1 MWNIHGC
8 RAGKGSLE
16 RVAKTTSQKHCRSHG
31 SGAGNRPNKCRVITG
46 ERKLRDSCELCS
58 WRWKCL
64 NETLGGQRHY
74 SERQTAWVR
83 QATGRASADRSWWSR
98 MTLVAFIRRPHTR
111 RYTERMTNEDEDTL
125 DVTLNDNVDARLNF
139 HVVDCMVDKTYPH
152 WIFFGDWMYVFGDS
166 LCQPLHVC
174 GYEHVNYARLVVAC
188 ELCNHV
194 IKQRS
199 QGIHIQS
206 NKRPRGLLV
215 ECPITY
221 KQRITVEC
229 LEMNISSTL
238 RHLTA
243 SLQCK
248 SVTEHP

>member
-152 WIFFGDWMYVFGDS
+152 WIFFGDWMYVFRRFALPAS
-166 LCQPLHVC
+166 
-174 GYEHVNYARLVVAC
+174 ARVRLRAC
-188 ELCNHV
+188 ELRQTCCGVWALQSCHKATKSRNSHTIEQKTTRLIGRV
-194 IKQRS
+194 SDYFQAKDHRRMPRDEHLQYIKTFNS
-199 QGIHIQS
+199 
-206 NKRPRGLLV
+206 
-215 ECPITY
+215 ITA
-221 KQRITVEC
+221 V
-229 LEMNISSTL
+229 
-238 RHLTA
+238 
-243 SLQCK
+243 
-248 SVTEHP
+248 